1 MADELNLDEPAEVRW
16 IRGESASADLSWGE
30 TNQAFPTLREAL
42 AFARTGLPSDA
53 RGPFVTTASGRVLR
67 GDDIAAEKPDLAP
80 GR

>member
-16 IRGESASADLSWGE
+16 IRGENASADLSWGE
-30 TNQAFPTLREAL
+30 ANQSFPTLREAL
-42 AFARTGLPSDA
+42 AFARTGLPADA

-67 GDDIAAEKPDLAP
+67 GDDIGAAKPDLSP